1 MAKELGWY
9 VVVKDGR
16 SHLARRE
23 RFPLADVADVL
34 AIKKANAP
42 TELLLSSIR
51 HDDVAILMS
60 HSYEQ
65 DLLLLTA
72 FFAAGLPVRYLGV
85 LGPQRRTRELLAEA
99 AALAGVAQER
109 IPEQVD
115 EWLGHLH
122 APTGLDLG
130 AESPETVAISIL
142 AEIQKVLSR
151 ASARPLREVRAVRA
165 LPEATSTPTPT
176 L

>member
-1 MAKELGWY
+1 MFA
-9 VVVKDGR
+9 
-16 SHLARRE
+16 
-23 RFPLADVADVL
+23 VADVTVPT
-34 AIKKANAP
+34 AP
-42 TELLLSSIR
+42 LLKTTLLS
-51 HDDVAILMS
+51 VGVG
-60 HSYEQ
+60 EKP
-65 DLLLLTA
+65 
-72 FFAAGLPVRYLGV
+72 LPTIVIV
-85 LGPQRRTRELLAEA
+85 